1 MKRLIGAVAATALLV
16 CPLAATAQMHDG
28 GGHRDGA
35 VANWRGDGH
44 QGQDGVRMG
53 AGRMGASPWRGER
66 TFGAHADGG
75 RDWRAARFSGGGRW
89 DGNAQRSFGHRGGY
103 YDGRLRQGREEE
115 GFGVRRG
122 DDGFRRDRDDR
133 GFGFGRERDEDGFGF
148 GGSPWIYSYPDDSDY
163 YAPFYDDGSGWGYGV
178 GAPAQDWTDYGVAQ
192 EDGGYGPAREQAWSY
207 YGAPQED
214 GGYGPARE
222 QAWADYEAPPQ
233 GGGYRFG
240 MRSQLDWSAGAPP
253 ADCGQWVWFGEAGR
267 YHWVP
272 ASCERPPCGCD
283 GEDR

>member
-192 EDGGYGPAREQAWSY
+192 EDGGYGPARAGLGGLRSAAAGRGLSLRHALATRLERR
-207 YGAPQED
+207 GAP
-214 GGYGPARE
+214 GRLRPVGLVRRGRALSLGPGLVRA
-222 QAWADYEAPPQ
+222 
-233 GGGYRFG
+233 
-240 MRSQLDWSAGAPP
+240 SALRLRRGRPLA
-253 ADCGQWVWFGEAGR
+253 GQSVSAAAML
-267 YHWVP
+267 P
-272 ASCERPPCGCD
+272 
-283 GEDR
+283 